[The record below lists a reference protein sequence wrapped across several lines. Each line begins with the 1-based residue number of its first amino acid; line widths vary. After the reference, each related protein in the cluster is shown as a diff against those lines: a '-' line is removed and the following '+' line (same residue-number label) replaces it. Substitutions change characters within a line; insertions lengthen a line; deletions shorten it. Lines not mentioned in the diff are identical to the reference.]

1 MKRLAAVL
9 TLCVFLLCCILP
21 AAVAE
26 QSMKAGDYTYILQP
40 DGTAEI
46 ILYEGSETSLVI
58 PQELN
63 GTAVT
68 APTPTITR
76 RTTTLPYARSP
87 WGITLS
93 AAAPA

>member
-1 MKRLAAVL
+1 MNQKTELNSVRGGIRMKRLAAVL

-58 PQELN
+58 PQK
-63 GTAVT
+63 
-68 APTPTITR
+68 R
-76 RTTTLPYARSP
+76 RNSWILWLYGSGLRPK
-87 WGITLS
+87 
-93 AAAPA
+93 